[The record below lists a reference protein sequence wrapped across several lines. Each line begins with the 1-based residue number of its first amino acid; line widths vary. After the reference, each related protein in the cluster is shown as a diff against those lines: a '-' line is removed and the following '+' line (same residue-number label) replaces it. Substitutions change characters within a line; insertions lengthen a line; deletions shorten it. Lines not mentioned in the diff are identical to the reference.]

1 MSETTTSGGKW
12 GLLLLA
18 LVAIGAAIWYRSSVM
33 VDPIAKSNKTTRAV
47 FVTGG
52 SEDFWKLTAK
62 GAEAAARDHDVELE
76 VKMPTKAEGADEQM
90 RIMIALQDSEYDG
103 CAVSP
108 LDVESQTRL
117 INRLSDKMHV
127 VTFDSDAPLSE
138 RLYYVGTSNYRA
150 GRIAQE
156 LVREALPEG
165 GKVAVFISNL
175 TKNNMQER
183 KLGYEETETDAAKQ
197 AASNGD
203 LPKWE
208 TVAFAI
214 DEGNPQTMK
223 ERLDEALR
231 VHPDLACV
239 VGMNGYHGP
248 FFLEALKEAGKLGEL
263 KVIAFDAAEE
273 TLNAVAEGNIHATI
287 AQDPYLYGY
296 EAVRMLASL
305 NNGHESQLPLVG
317 GGAVNVLTQAIGKED
332 VDAFRE
338 KLKKRLNGTA
348 TKATEPKKE
357 LKKEQA

>member
-1 MSETTTSGGKW
+1 MSESTTSGGKW

-18 LVAIGAAIWYRSSVM
+18 LIAIGAAAWYRSSVT
-33 VDPIAKSNKTTRAV
+33 VDPVAKTNKTTRAV

-52 SEDFWKLTAK
+52 SDDFWKLTAK
-62 GAEAAARDHDVELE
+62 GAEAAAKEHNVELE
-76 VKMPTKAEGADEQM
+76 VKMPSQAEGADEQM
-90 RIMIALQDSEYDG
+90 RIMIALQDSEIDG

-108 LDVESQTRL
+108 LDAESQTRL

-150 GRIAQE
+150 GSIAQR
-156 LVREALPEG
+156 LVRTAIPEG

-175 TKNNMQER
+175 TKTNMQER
-183 KLGYEETETDAAKQ
+183 KLGYEETEAKV
-197 AASNGD
+197 AKEAESNGESQ
-203 LPKWE
+203 KWE
-208 TVAFAI
+208 TVIYAI
-214 DEGNPQTMK
+214 DEGDREKIK
-223 ERLDEALR
+223 ENLTKALEEN
-231 VHPDLACV
+231 PDLACV

-248 FFLEALKEAGKLGEL
+248 FFLEALEEAGKLGEL

-273 TLNAVAEGNIHATI
+273 TLKGVTEGNIHATI

-296 EAVRMLASL
+296 EAVRMLATL

-317 GGAVNVLTQAIGKED
+317 GGAINVLAQPIRKDGVE
-332 VDAFRE
+332 AFRE

-348 TKATEPKKE
+348 TKAAEPKKE
-357 LKKEQA
+357 SKAA